1 MEIIKNIYDEYTNLI
16 NNFFEN
22 KSKETI
28 KNNSQYFTPFNEAD
42 KLLEDLIITKKSSL
56 RVLDPAVGGG
66 ILVIKLLEKI
76 LDKYIPSSIVIDV
89 YDTDLE
95 ALEIIDI
102 LLKSESLQK
111 YNIKLNKF
119 NQDFLS
125 SDINDKYDYIVQ
137 NPPYKKINQKD
148 VPKDFIH
155 FINGQPNL
163 YHMFIAKALTLLE
176 ENGTLCILSPK
187 NYLSGKYTETLR
199 KYIFENFNITKIHTF
214 DDRRNIFSN
223 EVIQEVCIVHINKSK
238 SSNLILSH
246 NGSFRRIIT
255 LEEIIVPNDTKI
267 IFTPSKEEDIQL
279 ISQFKKFPF
288 ASIGSEIIFKTG
300 IVVQFRVDKKEINL
314 QEKPYYECVNGVPLI
329 VYRHINNTDFEY
341 KVLTEKNNNKAITLI
356 NTKMTASKLIP
367 NSNYVFIRK
376 STDKRYN
383 NLFQSVTYTQNL
395 DCSNIALDNSIAYFT
410 NQNHNLS
417 ELTIF
422 GIQCVLHSKQFDSY
436 YRMINGSHTINVY
449 ELENIHFP
457 NLETLESIGIKFK
470 NSDKSIE
477 TATKIMIE
485 FLK

>member
-1 MEIIKNIYDEYTNLI
+1 MEIVENIYDEYTNLI

-22 KSKETI
+22 KDKETI
-28 KNNSQYFTPFNEAD
+28 KNNSQYFTPLNEAD
-42 KLLEDLIITKKSSL
+42 KLLEDLKITEKKAIKI
-56 RVLDPAVGGG
+56 LDPAVGGG
-66 ILVIKLLEKI
+66 ILVIKLIDKI
-76 LDKYIPSSIVIDV
+76 LKVYKPLKIVIDV
-89 YDTDLE
+89 YDTDS
-95 ALEIIDI
+95 EIIGI
-102 LLKSESLQK
+102 TRTLLEKNFNK
-111 YNIKLNKF
+111 INITLTTY
-119 NQDFLS
+119 NQDFMN
-125 SDINDKYDYIVQ
+125 SDITEKYDYIVQ

-356 NTKMTASKLIP
+356 NTQMTASKLIP